1 MTYLSRVRL
10 NPTRRGAQKLL
21 TSPQAMHAAVMGS
34 HPRLLD
40 ERVSGRVL
48 WRIDQPAKH
57 DIQVY
62 VVSPVA
68 PDFTGLLEQA
78 GWPTQRDWDSTEYQ
92 PFLDKLN
99 KGQLWSFRVT
109 ANPVRVL
116 PKKPGDTRRR
126 GRISPHV
133 TADQQRGWLFKNG
146 PTWGFSLPTHDSFGV
161 QAEVRDRH
169 TVRFGRVSAEASR
182 STVSL
187 SRASFTGLLTIE
199 DPDALRSALVEG
211 MGRAKAYG
219 CGLMTLAP
227 PRP

>member
-1 MTYLSRVRL
+1 MTYLSRIRL
-10 NPTRRGAQKLL
+10 NPTRRGTQKLL
-21 TSPQAMHAAVMGS
+21 ASPQAMHAAVMGS
-34 HPRLLD
+34 HPRFLD
-40 ERVSGRVL
+40 DRVSGRVL

-62 VVSPVA
+62 VVSPVT

-78 GWPTQRDWDSTEYQ
+78 GWPTQPDWDSTEYQ
-92 PFLDKLN
+92 PFLDMLDT
-99 KGQLWSFRVT
+99 GQVWRFRVT

-116 PKKPGDTRRR
+116 ARTPGDTRRR

-133 TADQQRGWLFKNG
+133 TADQQRDWLIKSG
-146 PTWGFSLPTHDSFGV
+146 PTWGFNVPSHDSFGV

-169 TVRFGRVSAEASR
+169 TVRFGRGSAEASR

-199 DPDALRSALVEG
+199 DPDALRLALVEG